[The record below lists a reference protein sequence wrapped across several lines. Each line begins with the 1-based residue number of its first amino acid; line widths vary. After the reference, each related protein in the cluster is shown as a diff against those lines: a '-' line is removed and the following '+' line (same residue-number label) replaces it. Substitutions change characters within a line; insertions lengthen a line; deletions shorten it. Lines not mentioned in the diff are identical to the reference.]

1 MNRTMR
7 TGRVAASIAVTTA
20 ILVAAPVIAIVS
32 LAMQPAPDVW
42 RDLMAYVLPRAML
55 DTAMLLGGVGALALL
70 IGAGTAWLISLHD
83 FRGRA
88 MLVWLMPL
96 PLAIPPIWPPTSTPI
111 CSSRWAWSIARW
123 RSGFRCGRY

>member
-1 MNRTMR
+1 
-7 TGRVAASIAVTTA
+7 
-20 ILVAAPVIAIVS
+20 
-32 LAMQPAPDVW
+32 
-42 RDLMAYVLPRAML
+42 MAYVLPGAML
-55 DTAMLLGGVGALALL
+55 DTALLLGGVGALALS

-96 PLAIPPIWPPTSTPI
+96 PLAIRPISRPMSTPI

-123 RSGFRCGRY
+123 RSGFRCATW